1 MNNALMTK
9 ARQNI
14 EHLRQCQ
21 GKRPPTPTWAAH
33 QRRMALYNMGL
44 TQRDL
49 AADLKVSPEAVSQ
62 CINNERSSRRIATR
76 LAELTGHS
84 LSQLWPCGRYA
95 DWDSIDPSQLE
106 PIEFRH
112 YALWQANTS
121 QQQVAQALD
130 ISPEAVN
137 HCVSGRAKSQRVANY
152 IANITGYSL
161 EKLWPCGKYQ
171 EHAQ

>member
-9 ARQNI
+9 ASQNI

-21 GKRPPTPTWAAH
+21 GKRPAKPTWAAH
-33 QRRMALYNMGL
+33 QRRRALYDIGF

-95 DWDSIDPSQLE
+95 DWDAIDPSQLT
-106 PIEFRH
+106 PVEFRH
-112 YALWQANTS
+112 YALRRAQTT
-121 QQQVAQALD
+121 QRQVAQQLG
-130 ISPEAVN
+130 ISPEAVH
-137 HCVSGRAKSQRVANY
+137 HCISGRATSRRVAKH
-152 IANITGYSL
+152 IASITGYSL
-161 EKLWPCGKYQ
+161 ETLWPCGKYS
-171 EHAQ
+171 

>member
-9 ARQNI
+9 ASQNI

-21 GKRPPTPTWAAH
+21 GKRPSKPSWAAH
-33 QRRMALYNMGL
+33 QRRMALYDIGF

-76 LAELTGHS
+76 LAELTGYS
-84 LSQLWPCGRYA
+84 LSQLWPCGRYT
-95 DWDSIDPSQLE
+95 DWDAIDPSQLD
-106 PIEFRH
+106 PTEFRH
-112 YALWQANTS
+112 YALRKINTT
-121 QQQVAQALD
+121 QRHVAHELG

-137 HCVSGRAKSQRVANY
+137 HCISGRAKSQRVAAH
-152 IANITGYSL
+152 IASITGYSL
-161 EKLWPCGKYQ
+161 EKLWPCGKYS
-171 EHAQ
+171 